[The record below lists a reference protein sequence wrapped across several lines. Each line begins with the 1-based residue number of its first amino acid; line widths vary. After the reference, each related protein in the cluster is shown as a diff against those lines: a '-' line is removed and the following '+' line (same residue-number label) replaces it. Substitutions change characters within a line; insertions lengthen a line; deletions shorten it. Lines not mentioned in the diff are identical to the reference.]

1 MQYINAKIFIR
12 MKTLTS
18 LNFLFLI
25 KILAMELILASTIIA
40 LTLAIVIILLNKKN
54 TPNAELTQLRI
65 QFQDSAIAL
74 AKAEERCILLKEE
87 KDKLYIELQQERQKL
102 ADINQSYESTRTYY
116 IAQQEKIVEQKAEIE
131 KLQQK
136 FTKDFELIAGK
147 ILEEKTQRFTET
159 NKTNLDQLLNPLKE
173 NIKAFEEKV
182 EKVYKSESDER
193 NVLKGE
199 ISKLME
205 LNRQISQEAHNL
217 TKALKADS
225 KKQGN
230 WGEIV
235 LDRILEASGLINGES
250 YSKQSGFNDE
260 NGNRL
265 LPDVII
271 NLPENK
277 HLIIDSKVSLLAY
290 ERLVNCE
297 DDILKSQHL
306 NEHILSIKNHIKNLC
321 SKNYCDLY
329 GINSPDFVLLFIPI
343 ESSFA
348 IAVQHDIELFEFA
361 WNKRVVIV
369 TPSTLLATLKTTASI
384 WKQEQQTRNAIDIAT
399 KAGALYDKFVGFIN
413 DLKKLGESLDRARE
427 SYSDAFGKL
436 STGSGNLIGRVENLK
451 KLGAK
456 TSKQIEERFLID
468 D

>member
-1 MQYINAKIFIR
+1 
-12 MKTLTS
+12 
-18 LNFLFLI
+18 
-25 KILAMELILASTIIA
+25 MEFILASIIIA

-54 TPNAELTQLRI
+54 APNAELTQVRI

-74 AKAEERCILLKEE
+74 AKAEERCLLLKEE

-217 TKALKADS
+217 TKALKADT

-235 LDRILEASGLINGES
+235 LDRILEASGLIKGES
-250 YSKQSGFNDE
+250 YSKQSGFTDE

-290 ERLVNCE
+290 ERLVNC
-297 DDILKSQHL
+297 DDDNLKSQHL
-306 NEHILSIKNHIKNLC
+306 NDHILSIKNHIKNLC

-413 DLKKLGESLDRARE
+413 DLKKLGENLDRARE
-427 SYSDAFGKL
+427 YYSDAFGKL

-456 TSKQIEERFLID
+456 TSKQIEEKFLID

>member
-1 MQYINAKIFIR
+1 MEF
-12 MKTLTS
+12 
-18 LNFLFLI
+18 
-25 KILAMELILASTIIA
+25 ILAPIIIA

-74 AKAEERCILLKEE
+74 AKAEERCLLLKEE

-217 TKALKADS
+217 TKALKADT

-235 LDRILEASGLINGES
+235 LDRILEASGLIKGES
-250 YSKQSGFNDE
+250 YSKQTGFTDE

-297 DDILKSQHL
+297 DDSLKSQHL
-306 NEHILSIKNHIKNLC
+306 SDHILSIKNHIKNLC

-348 IAVQHDIELFEFA
+348 IAVQHDIDLFEFA

-384 WKQEQQTRNAIDIAT
+384 WKQEQQTRNAIDIAV

-413 DLKKLGESLDRARE
+413 DLKKLGENLDRARE

-456 TSKQIEERFLID
+456 TSKQIEEKFLID

>member
-1 MQYINAKIFIR
+1 
-12 MKTLTS
+12 
-18 LNFLFLI
+18 
-25 KILAMELILASTIIA
+25 MEFILASIIIA
-40 LTLAIVIILLNKKN
+40 STLAIGIILLNKKN
-54 TPNAELTQLRI
+54 TPKAELTQLRI

-74 AKAEERCILLKEE
+74 AKAEERCLLLKEE

-116 IAQQEKIVEQKAEIE
+116 IAQQEKITEQKAEIE

-217 TKALKADS
+217 TKALKADT

-235 LDRILEASGLINGES
+235 LDRILEASGLIKGES
-250 YSKQSGFNDE
+250 YSKQSGFTDE

-297 DDILKSQHL
+297 DDNLKSQHL

-399 KAGALYDKFVGFIN
+399 KAGALYDKFVVFIN
-413 DLKKLGESLDRARE
+413 DLKKLGENLDRAKE
-427 SYSDAFGKL
+427 SYSDAFSKL

-456 TSKQIEERFLID
+456 TSKQIEEKFLID

>member
-1 MQYINAKIFIR
+1 
-12 MKTLTS
+12 
-18 LNFLFLI
+18 
-25 KILAMELILASTIIA
+25 MEFILASIIIA
-40 LTLAIVIILLNKKN
+40 STLAIGIILLNKKN
-54 TPNAELTQLRI
+54 TPKAELTQLRI

-74 AKAEERCILLKEE
+74 AKAEERCLLLKEE

-116 IAQQEKIVEQKAEIE
+116 IAQQEKITEQKAEIE

-147 ILEEKTQRFTET
+147 ILEEKSQRFTET

-217 TKALKADS
+217 TKALKADT

-235 LDRILEASGLINGES
+235 LDRILEASGLIKGES
-250 YSKQSGFNDE
+250 YSKQSGFTDE

-297 DDILKSQHL
+297 DDNLKSQHL

-399 KAGALYDKFVGFIN
+399 KAGALYDKFVVFIN
-413 DLKKLGESLDRARE
+413 DLKKLGENLDRAKE
-427 SYSDAFGKL
+427 SYSDAFSKL

-456 TSKQIEERFLID
+456 TSKQIEEKFLID